1 MGRVVNP
8 MPKSIPTQRGTQ
20 ESPQIGERLHSLYS
34 ACRFKNSFIPK
45 GSQEILC
52 LEGPCCSES
61 GPIDMAPDCGNLA
74 VRGEMD
80 QRMGAKL

>member
-1 MGRVVNP
+1 M
-8 MPKSIPTQRGTQ
+8 
-20 ESPQIGERLHSLYS
+20 HSLYS
-34 ACRFKNSFIPK
+34 ACHFKNSFIPK
-45 GSQEILC
+45 RSQEILC